1 MRTPPTPAELRAAVA
16 DLPRTLQPSAVW
28 FAALPLACNPLQVSD
43 RSAGPDL
50 YVAAAEA
57 AKAQAGPD
65 DVFPDLDLGPAGW
78 VRALPSPRGCFL
90 IGTHLLG
97 TSPLVLP
104 GVTPHR
110 FAQQRARFAAVA
122 HREGLTAAT
131 EQLWQVTPELPG
143 GARVAQQGETP
154 DGGLE
159 AVVDRFSRW
168 GTCAVEVT
176 AEQLLLDVEVAT
188 HHVRL
193 PLTFAGASVQVGVP
207 VWRWDRGVA
216 PPAALLPLPVPLLWV
231 GADRETGAPL
241 ARLDGGGPAGT
252 VTVSCPVRPV

>member
-28 FAALPLACNPLQVSD
+28 FAALPLACNPLQMAA
-43 RSAGPDL
+43 RATGTDL
-50 YVAAAEA
+50 YAAAAEA
-57 AKAQAGPD
+57 GRAQAGAD
-65 DVFPDLDLGPAGW
+65 AVFPDLGLGPAGW
-78 VRALPSPRGCFL
+78 VRALPSPRGCL
-90 IGTHLLG
+90 LVGTHLLG
-97 TSPLVLP
+97 VPPLILP

-110 FAQQRARFAAVA
+110 FDQQRASFAAAA
-122 HREGLTAAT
+122 HREGVTVAV

-143 GARVAQQGETP
+143 GARVAHQGETP

-159 AVVDRFSRW
+159 AVVERFSRW
-168 GTCAVEVT
+168 GTCTVEVT

-188 HHVRL
+188 HRVSL

-231 GADRETGAPL
+231 GADRDTGVPL
-241 ARLDGGGPAGT
+241 ARLDGGGPAGE
-252 VTVSCPVRPV
+252 VTVSCPGEPG